1 MGEVTLQTIRVFVVL
16 VALAGLGAMAAR
28 RIAVPYTVALVVIG
42 LAIGIVRPSPEFEVT
57 PDLVLLVLL
66 PGLVFEAALHFDVP
80 TLRRTFGGVIVLAAP
95 GVVVTAAIVAAVLA
109 VSTGLDPTL
118 GFVVG
123 AMVAAPDPVAV
134 IAPFKAVRAPRTLA
148 TLVEAESVFN
158 DATALVIFVVAV
170 RAATGIVSP
179 TDVLLTLVGAV
190 VVSAAIGLATGY
202 VTSLLMAQAHDHLVE
217 LTLSVAAAYGTYLL
231 ADAIHQ
237 SGIIA
242 TVVAGVVI
250 GSSVRR
256 ASAERPVATAAS
268 DNEPLDV
275 VWEFIAFFL
284 TALVF
289 LLVGLAMD
297 FTRLGATLPWIVW
310 GIVAVLVARVVVV
323 YVLLGGYAAIAG
335 IRAGGRRVPVG
346 WLHVLFWAGL
356 RGAVAV
362 AMALSLPVD
371 FPQRELLQEI
381 TFGVVLFTLFAQ
393 GTTVEWLIRRVG
405 IDEARGDVQPV
416 SQADSVR
423 AG

>member
-80 TLRRTFGGVIVLAAP
+80 TLRRTFGGVVVLAAP

-123 AMVAAPDPVAV
+123 AMVAATDPVAV
-134 IAPFKAVRAPRTLA
+134 IATFKAVRAPRTLA

-158 DATALVIFVVAV
+158 DATALVIFLVAI
-170 RAATGIVSP
+170 RAATGVVSP
-179 TDVLLTLVGAV
+179 ADVLLTLVGAV

-202 VTSLLMAQAHDHLVE
+202 VTSLLMARAHDHLVE

-256 ASAERPVATAAS
+256 ASAERPVAAAS
-268 DNEPLDV
+268 NNEPLDV
-275 VWEFIAFFL
+275 VWEFIAFLL

-289 LLVGLAMD
+289 LLVGLAID
-297 FTRLGATLPWIVW
+297 FTRLGATLPWILW